1 MCKIGDLVIFA
12 FLILCSISDLH
23 SKKIPT
29 VLLVVMSVVVLIFCF
44 ILCRKDVLDVTGGI
58 MIGSLLFLVSKYT
71 KEAIG
76 YGDSW
81 LISLLGV
88 HLGGI
93 SLLEVAM
100 TAFFLAGMISLAGL
114 VWKHWKKTVTIPF
127 VPFLTIAYLG
137 VIII

>member
-1 MCKIGDLVIFA
+1 MCKIEDLVILV

-29 VLLVVMSVVVLIFCF
+29 VLLLVMSGVVLIFCF
-44 ILCRKDVLDVTGGI
+44 ISCRKDVLDMTGGI

-81 LISLLGV
+81 LMSLLGV
-88 HLGGI
+88 YLGGI

-100 TAFFLAGMISLAGL
+100 TAFFLAGMISLTGL

>member
-1 MCKIGDLVIFA
+1 MCKIEDLVILI

-29 VLLVVMSVVVLIFCF
+29 VLLLGMSVVVLLFCLG
-44 ILCRKDVLDVTGGI
+44 LCRKDVLDVTGGI
-58 MIGSLLFLVSKYT
+58 VIGILFFLVSKYT

-81 LISLLGV
+81 LMSLLGV

-93 SLLEVAM
+93 PLLEVSM
-100 TAFFLAGMISLAGL
+100 TAFFLAGMVSLAGL